1 MDLRLVQPSWSG
13 CCDHR
18 NQVTHFP
25 EYSRFRRMLTSHPH
39 SFACATFIST
49 VATINTGFVPDDK
62 TTIGVYAAVLISQ
75 GEYWKIEAPMIIG

>member
-1 MDLRLVQPSWSG
+1 
-13 CCDHR
+13 
-18 NQVTHFP
+18 
-25 EYSRFRRMLTSHPH
+25 MLTSHPH